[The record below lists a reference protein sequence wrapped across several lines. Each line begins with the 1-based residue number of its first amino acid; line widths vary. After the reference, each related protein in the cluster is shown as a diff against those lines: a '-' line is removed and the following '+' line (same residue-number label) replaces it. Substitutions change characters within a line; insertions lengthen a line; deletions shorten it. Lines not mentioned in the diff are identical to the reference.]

1 MCYFWVKCSEGKHC
15 NLEKKRNQK
24 EAIEM
29 GLARLDEF

>member
-1 MCYFWVKCSEGKHC
+1 MCYFWVKCSEWKHC
-15 NLEKKRNQK
+15 KEKKRNQK